1 MTTIAFD
8 TLKYAKR
15 LKEAGFTESQAEAQT
30 QALAEALEDAYKART
45 AKAATLY
52 EAVVRPDA
60 RLPEE
65 LMGPLTGDPFLAEKD
80 SGRDLATKA
89 DLRELEIK
97 LKAEIAVLDARLR
110 MIERVLWG
118 IVLGVIAL
126 LIPAY
131 VLP

>member
-1 MTTIAFD
+1 VTTITFD

-30 QALAEALEDAYKART
+30 QALAEAL
-45 AKAATLY
+45 
-52 EAVVRPDA
+52 
-60 RLPEE
+60 
-65 LMGPLTGDPFLAEKD
+65 KD
-80 SGRDLATKA
+80 SGHDLATKA

-126 LIPAY
+126 LIRAY